1 MKYKIA
7 IQMDD
12 IEKIDYEFDS
22 SFMIA
27 LEAQKR
33 NYEIFYYNPDD
44 LFINAGTVKAKGFF
58 LELID
63 EKQNYFKFLSN
74 KIEVKL
80 EEFKFIFLR
89 QDPPFNMHYITS
101 TYLLDCL
108 PPSTKVINNP
118 TAVRNSAEKILPFK
132 FKEFIP
138 PTLISQSVD
147 EIKKF
152 FKTHND
158 IIIKPLYGNGGEGI
172 YRSKASNIEG
182 IDTSGNYLEMPIML
196 QKYIPE
202 ISKGDRRLIFFDGEY
217 VGSVSRIPL
226 KGSIKAN
233 FHAGGKAKKTGLVF
247 RDQQI
252 IERLGEQFKKLDLF
266 FVGIDIIGDYLTE
279 INVTSPTGIKQINK
293 LNNVKLEQV
302 FWDKLE
308 AKYKIV

>member
-1 MKYKIA
+1 MKYKLA
-7 IQMDD
+7 IQMDS
-12 IEKIDYEFDS
+12 IENIDLEFDT
-22 SFMIA
+22 SFMII

-33 NYEIFYYNPDD
+33 NYEIFYYNPVD
-44 LFINAGTVKAKGFF
+44 LFINAGSVNAKGYFV
-58 LELID
+58 ELID
-63 EKQNYFKFLSN
+63 ENQNYYKFLSD
-74 KIEVKL
+74 KTEVKL

-108 PPSTKVINNP
+108 PKYTKVINNP
-118 TAVRNSAEKILPFK
+118 TAVRNCAEKILPFK
-132 FKEFIP
+132 FEEFMP

-152 FKTHND
+152 FKMHKD

-172 YRSKASNIEG
+172 YRSKDGNIEG
-182 IDTSGNYLEMPIML
+182 IDINRDYLEMPIML

-217 VGSVSRIPL
+217 VGSVSRIPSE
-226 KGSIKAN
+226 GSIKAN
-233 FHAGGKAKKTGLVF
+233 FHAGGMAKKTGLVF

-252 IERLGEQFKKLDLF
+252 VERLGKELKKLDLF